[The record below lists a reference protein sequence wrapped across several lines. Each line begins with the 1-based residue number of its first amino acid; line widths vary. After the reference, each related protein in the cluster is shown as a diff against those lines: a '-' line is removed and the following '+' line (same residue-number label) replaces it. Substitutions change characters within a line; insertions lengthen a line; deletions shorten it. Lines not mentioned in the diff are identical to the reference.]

1 MSTLTK
7 AMFAFSGSLD
17 AASKIGPNARHGP
30 HQVAQKSTNT
40 ISLSVMVFSNSAE
53 VMAVVAIEVPSS
65 NTVLDAVYQFPSTT
79 QHFGKSLCP
88 KLNGLRA
95 HGGDEALC

>member
-1 MSTLTK
+1 
-7 AMFAFSGSLD
+7 
-17 AASKIGPNARHGP
+17 
-30 HQVAQKSTNT
+30 
-40 ISLSVMVFSNSAE
+40 
-53 VMAVVAIEVPSS
+53 MAVAAIEVPSS